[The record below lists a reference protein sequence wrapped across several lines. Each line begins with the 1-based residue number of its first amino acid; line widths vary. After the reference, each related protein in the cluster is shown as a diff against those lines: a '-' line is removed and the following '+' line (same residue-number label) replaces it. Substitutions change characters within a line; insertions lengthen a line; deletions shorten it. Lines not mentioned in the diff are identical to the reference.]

1 VTKIEVSFISLCAL
15 WQNLS
20 KISIHMIDR
29 RKFLQIPAVGV
40 SALIV
45 ERGFAQAS
53 DTRSSLKVKTPV
65 VVSTWD
71 SGITANN
78 AAWPILQKGG
88 RTLDAVEA
96 AGRASEDEPSCCVGL
111 AAWPDRDG
119 RVTLDASIMDGNG
132 DCGAVSFI
140 ERIKN
145 PVSVA
150 RKVMET
156 TPHVLLSG
164 EGAQTFAVAN
174 GFTLE
179 DGKLSPDATKEWK
192 KWLDKSK
199 YKPEMNVENRKT
211 ISQFAPPY
219 FFDDGTPNHDTM
231 ATTAL
236 DRNGKLSGMVTTS
249 GLAFKMRGRVGDS
262 PIIGAGLFVDNEA
275 GAAISSGVGEEVI
288 RICGTHTVVEQ
299 MRMGRTP
306 EQACREAVRRI
317 IKRNESRAKDI
328 QVGFIALSKKG
339 EIGAFAIAKG
349 FTYAVTNADFPK
361 GKVFASKSWL

>member
-1 VTKIEVSFISLCAL
+1 
-15 WQNLS
+15 
-20 KISIHMIDR
+20 MIDR
-29 RKFLQIPAVGV
+29 RSFLQLPLVAVPGLV
-40 SALIV
+40 VDRS
-45 ERGFAQAS
+45 FAQ
-53 DTRSSLKVKTPV
+53 TRATNSSLKVKTPV

-78 AAWPILQKGG
+78 AAWPILAKGG
-88 RTLDAVEA
+88 SPLDAVEA
-96 AGRASEDEPSCCVGL
+96 AGRASEAEPSCCVGL

-119 RVTLDASIMDGNG
+119 RVTLDASIMNGNG
-132 DCGAVSFI
+132 DCGAVSFL
-140 ERIKN
+140 ERIKH

-150 RKVMET
+150 RKLMQT

-164 EGAQTFAVAN
+164 EGAQMFAVAN
-174 GFTLE
+174 GFPLE
-179 DGKLSPDATKEWK
+179 DGKLSSDAEKEWK
-192 KWLDKSK
+192 KWLEKSK
-199 YKPEMNVENRKT
+199 YKPEMNIENRKT
-211 ISQFAPPY
+211 ISQFAPPPY

-236 DRNGKLSGMVTTS
+236 DSRGRLSGMVTTS

-317 IKRNESRAKDI
+317 IKRNEARAKDL
-328 QVGFIALSKKG
+328 QVGFVALSKTG

-349 FTYAVTNADFPK
+349 FTYALTNAEFPA
-361 GKVFASKSWL
+361 GKVFASASHF